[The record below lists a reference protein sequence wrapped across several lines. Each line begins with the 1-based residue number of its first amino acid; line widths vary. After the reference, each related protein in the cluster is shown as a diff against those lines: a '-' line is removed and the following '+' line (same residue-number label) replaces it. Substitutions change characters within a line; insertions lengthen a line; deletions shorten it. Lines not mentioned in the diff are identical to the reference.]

1 MENNKH
7 DENQLSIDLHEDIA
21 GGVYSNLAVITHS
34 NNEFV
39 MDFVQ
44 LMPGMPKASVRSR
57 VIMNATNAKKLMR
70 AMMDNIHKYEQA
82 FGVIEEDNFNAPAM
96 RFGTPSTEA

>member
-7 DENQLSIDLHEDIA
+7 NDNQISIDLHEDIA
-21 GGVYSNLAVITHS
+21 NGVYSNLAVITHS

-44 LMPGMPKASVRSR
+44 IMPGMPKASVRSR

-70 AMMDNIHKYEQA
+70 AMIDNIQKYEQA
-82 FGVIEEDNFNAPAM
+82 FGVIEEENYNLPPM
-96 RFGTPSTEA
+96 NFGTPSTEA